1 MSAQP
6 TAPPASADL
15 LDVVLRL
22 AAEEGRSPDSVI
34 EDLLCQEC
42 ALAAEEAR
50 PITLTTAEA
59 APPGTLLRDDEETE
73 AEYASRSAS
82 FATLVGRR

>member
-1 MSAQP
+1 MSEP
-6 TAPPASADL
+6 LTVPPGSAGL
-15 LDVVLRL
+15 LDAVLRR
-22 AAEEGRSPDSVI
+22 AAEEGRSPDDVM

-50 PITLTTAEA
+50 PITLTIAEA
-59 APPGTLLRDDEETE
+59 SPPGTLLRDDEETA

-82 FATLVGRR
+82 FAWLAGRR